1 MSFIH
6 ADQPWCTVRYLGDE
20 YGLLGGFHFSTT
32 IEEEIAKI
40 KQNDPAKYAYASR
53 ETKMT
58 RPRWRIDEGG
68 RLWLEEIRV
77 LTYTPPSKA
86 TSYPRY
92 HGLASDVTF
101 QVANGELLM
110 KVITLPAHPYPILGT
125 WVKSMRLLVSD
136 EIISPNKTGKVTVRQ
151 EILTLWFEE
160 GRVVETRRTREEVRA
175 IRLGNYIEE

>member
-6 ADQPWCTVRYLGDE
+6 ADQPWCTVHYLGDE
-20 YGLLGGFHFSTT
+20 YGLLGGFHFSEA
-32 IEEEIAKI
+32 IEREISEV
-40 KQNDPAKYAYASR
+40 KQQDPSKYTYASR
-53 ETKMT
+53 ATKIT
-58 RPRWRIDEGG
+58 RPVWRVDKDG

-86 TSYPRY
+86 TNHLSY

-101 QVANGELLM
+101 RVANGGLFM

-125 WVKSMRLLVSD
+125 WVKSMRLLVSE

-160 GRVVETRRTREEVRA
+160 GRVVETKRTVEKVRV
-175 IRLGNYIEE
+175 IRLGNYVEE